1 MYGHPAGCSDDFLYK
16 EPYEFVPHV
25 LWLLSDSEDRRAC
38 PCKPCHRAT
47 GRKVPRSLVERL
59 QAEVAAKQQA
69 AAAAAAAPPPAET
82 KPKKGAGSKTANM
95 ATKKKAAAAAAA
107 AEVIGAK
114 ASAKDP
120 TAAAKPNKR
129 TTAAPKTT
137 ASTPVAAPSPSSSAA
152 PPAAAAQQLLVNNE
166 PTLFRRGEMVWY
178 QQGPAWRIGVI
189 RQVGAAPT
197 HAYTIAPLGHALLLM
212 PDLVKQQ
219 QEMRPFLTFSVPG
232 VGLEDIPN
240 TIFSEVPWQELIN
253 KHAHRDELVG
263 LEASKMAALEID
275 SSWSVFNRL
284 APQPQDPPA
293 QQQQQQPPKN
303 QTRYDGAFLGAEM
316 VRRGDPIRHKD
327 KSKGTLLEVAEIIV
341 TSTTVVPAPGAGSS
355 SSSTTPQPPTRQDF
369 LSFRGVEYEAALV
382 PEPTYV
388 TKQPHGAI
396 FAKDTAF
403 RSAAAKAGG
412 ANQKCV
418 WTVRHMNSIFIFLS
432 LLPTGPCF
440 FAVNA
445 LYRGGGRK
453 KKTNKFPPNID
464 QIMGRDV
471 ARGRGR
477 RPLVRDG
484 RAHPRDDGRGGG
496 PAGAAD
502 GQVHRGAGLPE
513 QPDAE
518 PERAGGPAQ
527 QHCAA
532 EPARDGRPGGLAGA
546 AAEAR
551 RGHRGGPV
559 GGYFVVLV
567 AVRGDSIKS
576 NRQQKDHQLVFCV
589 PGYLINTTD
598 FQGRSLTNNKRDHG
612 FFLIRHGFG
621 NRVHI

>member
-16 EPYEFVPHV
+16 EPYEFIPHV

-69 AAAAAAAPPPAET
+69 AAAAAAPHPPAET
-82 KPKKGAGSKTANM
+82 KPKKGAGSKTTAM
-95 ATKKKAAAAAAA
+95 ATKKKAAAAAA

-120 TAAAKPNKR
+120 AAGAKPTKR
-129 TTAAPKTT
+129 TAAAPKTA

-178 QQGPAWRIGVI
+178 QKSSAWRIGVI

-197 HAYTIAPLGHALLLM
+197 HAYTIAPLGHALLSM

-219 QEMRPFLTFSVPG
+219 QQMRPFLTFSVPG

-240 TIFSEVPWQELIN
+240 TIFSEVPWQELI
-253 KHAHRDELVG
+253 KHANHAELVG

-293 QQQQQQPPKN
+293 QQQQPQPKN

-327 KSKGTLLEVAEIIV
+327 KSRGTLLEVAEIIV
-341 TSTTVVPAPGAGSS
+341 TSTTVVPAPGAGPSS
-355 SSSTTPQPPTRQDF
+355 SSSSTTTTPQPPTRQDF

-382 PEPTYV
+382 PEVTYV
-388 TKQPHGAI
+388 TKQPQGAI

-403 RSAAAKAGG
+403 RSAVAKAGG

-418 WTVRHMNSIFIFLS
+418 WTVRHMNSIFIFLF
-432 LLPTGPCF
+432 LLPNGPCF
-440 FAVNA
+440 LLSTQSTQKIKIKIKIDA
-445 LYRGGGRK
+445 
-453 KKTNKFPPNID
+453 NKFPPTNID
-464 QIMGRDV
+464 QIVGRDV

-518 PERAGGPAQ
+518 PERAGGSAQ

-559 GGYFVVLV
+559 GGYFMVLV

-576 NRQQKDHQLVFCV
+576 NRQQKARHQLVFCV
-589 PGYLINTTD
+589 PG
-598 FQGRSLTNNKRDHG
+598 
-612 FFLIRHGFG
+612 
-621 NRVHI
+621 